1 MIQKIK
7 EHIADVE
14 TFSPKSLEELEQFRI
29 KYLGKKGLL
38 NVFFAEFKNVPN
50 NQKKEFGQ
58 TINLLKTKAAEK
70 VNSQKVVE

>member
-38 NVFFAEFKNVPN
+38 NDFLLSLKMFPTT
-50 NQKKEFGQ
+50 KKKSLGR
-58 TINLLKTKAAEK
+58 LLIF
-70 VNSQKVVE
+70 

>member
-38 NVFFAEFKNVPN
+38 NDFFAEFKNVPN
-50 NQKKEFGQ
+50 NKKKSLGR
-58 TINLLKTKAAEK
+58 LLIF
-70 VNSQKVVE
+70 